1 MQKAYLI
8 LENGKVFEGTSFG
21 AIGNALGELV
31 FTTSM
36 VGYNDLLRDAAYYG
50 QIVVNTFP
58 LIGNYGIVFDDFESK
73 EPYLNGCI
81 VREVC
86 ENPSNFNC
94 KCTLESYM
102 KLHGLVGI
110 CDIDTRELT
119 KIIRDNGTMNCMIA
133 TDADNIEAKLAE
145 IKAYKIC
152 DATAEVSCKEK
163 ANVAKGDIC
172 RVAVY
177 DFGSADNLTDE
188 LAKRGCDITVV
199 PYNTSCDEIM
209 SLGVDGV
216 ILSDGPG
223 NPADNADTAAQIA
236 KLADNGMPLF
246 GISLGHQILAMARGA
261 KTSKLKY
268 GHRGASQPVKAPDSN
283 VTCITPQN
291 HGYVVD
297 GDSLPQGAKVSFV
310 NVNDGSC
317 EGIEYTDIKA
327 FSVQFHPV
335 TSGGP
340 HDTNYLFDKFIAMCK
355 EDK

>member
-1 MQKAYLI
+1 MQKAYLV

-21 AIGNALGELV
+21 AVGNAMGELV

-36 VGYNDLLRDAAYYG
+36 VGYNDLLTDAAYYG
-50 QIVVNTFP
+50 QIAVNTFP
-58 LIGNYGIVFDDFESK
+58 LIGNYGIVFDNFENK
-73 EPYLNGCI
+73 KPYVNGYI

-86 ENPSNFNC
+86 DNPSNFNC
-94 KCTLESYM
+94 KCTLEHYM

-133 TDADNIEAKLAE
+133 TDADNIADKLDK
-145 IKAYKIC
+145 IKAYKIN
-152 DATAEVSCKEK
+152 DALSGVSTDKAERKAEGKSC
-163 ANVAKGDIC
+163 N
-172 RVAVY
+172 VAVY
-177 DFGSADNLTDE
+177 DFGSTDSIVAELT
-188 LAKRGCDITVV
+188 KRDCSVTVV
-199 PYNTSCDEIM
+199 PYDTSCEDILT
-209 SLGVDGV
+209 LGVDGV

-223 NPADNADTAAQIA
+223 DPADNAKIVAEIA
-236 KLADNGMPLF
+236 KLIQNKIPLF
-246 GISLGHQILAMARGA
+246 GISLGHQLLALARGA

-268 GHRGASQPVKAPDSN
+268 GHRGASQPVKSPDSN
-283 VTCITPQN
+283 VTCITTQN

-297 GDSLPQGAKVSFV
+297 ADTLPEGAKVSFV

-317 EGIEYTDIKA
+317 EGIDYTDIKA

-340 HDTNYLFDKFIAMCK
+340 HDTNYLFDKFIDMCK

>member
-1 MQKAYLI
+1 M
-8 LENGKVFEGTSFG
+8 FEGTSFG

-36 VGYNDLLRDAAYYG
+36 VGYNDLLRDSAYYG
-50 QIVVNTFP
+50 QIVINTFP
-58 LIGNYGIVFDDFESK
+58 LIGNYGIVFDDYESK
-73 EPYLNGCI
+73 KPYLNGYV
-81 VREVC
+81 VREAC

-133 TDADNIEAKLAE
+133 TDADNIDAKIAD
-145 IKAYKIC
+145 IKAYKIS
-152 DATAEVSCKEK
+152 DAVASVSCTQASKSADGNGCK
-163 ANVAKGDIC
+163 
-172 RVAVY
+172 VAVY
-177 DFGSADNLTDE
+177 DFGSANNLTAE
-188 LAKRGCDITVV
+188 LAKRDCDVTLV
-199 PYNTSCDEIM
+199 PYSTTADEILSM
-209 SLGVDGV
+209 GVDGV

-223 NPADNADTAAQIA
+223 DPSDNGAAAEQIA
-236 KLADNGMPLF
+236 KLADKGVPMF

-261 KTSKLKY
+261 KTFKLKY

-283 VTCITPQN
+283 VACITTQN

-297 GDSLPQGAKVSFV
+297 ADSLPQGAKISFV

-317 EGIEYTDIKA
+317 EGIDYTDIKA